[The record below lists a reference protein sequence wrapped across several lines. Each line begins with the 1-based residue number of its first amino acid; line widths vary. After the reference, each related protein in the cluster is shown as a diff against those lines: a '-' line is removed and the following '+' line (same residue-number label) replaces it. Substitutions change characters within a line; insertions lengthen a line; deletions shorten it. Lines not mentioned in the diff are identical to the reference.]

1 MHVLPNVFKPLIGL
15 GENKNLIMRR
25 TIPRHLW
32 RQNHCDKPVRV
43 SRVFSRPG
51 SVKSSIPNKKKKNS
65 TLILTAGRVIE
76 WPHHWAWV
84 RSKKVQG
91 IHFSR
96 SAGHTLLWST
106 TFVTHITF
114 LVKLEILLDVAFT
127 LIQTPFKWFSCV
139 FVEFVVFHS
148 PVTCQESWALSDSS
162 SSCVDARLSVRFL
175 TCLSY
180 TKKIDVLKYL
190 IKLMVVA
197 SVVQKV
203 DSAR

>member
-25 TIPRHLW
+25 TIPKHLW

-43 SRVFSRPG
+43 SRIFSGPG
-51 SVKSSIPNKKKKNS
+51 SVKKKNS

-76 WPHHWAWV
+76 WPHHWVWV

-114 LVKLEILLDVAFT
+114 LVKLEILLAVAFT
-127 LIQTPFKWFSCV
+127 LIQTPSKWFSCA
-139 FVEFVVFHS
+139 FVEFVVFHN
-148 PVTCQESWALSDSS
+148 PVTCQEIWALSDSS
-162 SSCVDARLSVRFL
+162 SSCVDTRLPVRFL

-180 TKKIDVLKYL
+180 RIKIDVLKYL
-190 IKLMVVA
+190 IKLIVVA

-203 DSAR
+203 ESAR

>member
-1 MHVLPNVFKPLIGL
+1 MHVVPNVFKPLIGL

-25 TIPRHLW
+25 TIPKHLW

-43 SRVFSRPG
+43 SRIFSGPG
-51 SVKSSIPNKKKKNS
+51 SVKKKNS

-76 WPHHWAWV
+76 WPHHWVWV
-84 RSKKVQG
+84 TSKKVQG
-91 IHFSR
+91 IHFSW

-114 LVKLEILLDVAFT
+114 LVKLEILLDVVFT
-127 LIQTPFKWFSCV
+127 LIQTPSKWFSCA

-180 TKKIDVLKYL
+180 RIKIDELKYL
-190 IKLMVVA
+190 IKLIVVA

-203 DSAR
+203 ESAR